1 GLPGASRVGGRP
13 PADVGKRLVRPL
25 SISFR
30 CVTGIERDTI
40 RISPV
45 EKRDLPGVA
54 MLPSCSY
61 FTVMVIE
68 RWNCFPGRESCRR
81 RVTARLGLHAAFC
94 VGVLPT
100 RMPGSRDPDPGCLLR
115 WDCSPRWPSLF

>member
-1 GLPGASRVGGRP
+1 MASRVGRWP

-30 CVTGIERDTI
+30 CVTGIERDSI

-68 RWNCFPGRESCRR
+68 RWNCFPGR
-81 RVTARLGLHAAFC
+81 
-94 VGVLPT
+94 
-100 RMPGSRDPDPGCLLR
+100 D
-115 WDCSPRWPSLF
+115 